1 MAGLPPVP
9 VAVNLSAR
17 VFRDRTLPA
26 TLAGILRDTGLDA
39 RLLELEITE
48 SAVMQQTD
56 TTLETLSQ
64 LSAMG
69 IQLAVDD
76 FGTGY
81 SSLAYLKRFPID
93 KLKIDQ
99 SFVRG
104 IPGDG
109 EDVAIAQAIIS
120 LARTLGLRVVAEGVE
135 TGAQLDFLVAHGC
148 DDVQGN
154 LFCPPCPPGDT
165 ARIFALPRA
174 VAAG

>member
-1 MAGLPPVP
+1 MP

-17 VFRDRTLPA
+17 VFRDQTLPA
-26 TLAGILRDTGLDA
+26 TLSGILRDTGLA
-39 RLLELEITE
+39 PELLELEITE
-48 SAVMQQTD
+48 SAVMQQSD

-69 IQLAVDD
+69 IQLSVDD

-99 SFVRG
+99 SFVRD
-104 IPGDG
+104 IPGDSD
-109 EDVAIAQAIIS
+109 DVAITQAIIS
-120 LARTLGLRVVAEGVE
+120 LAKTLGLRVVAEGVE
-135 TGAQLDFLVAHGC
+135 TEAQLELLVARGC

-154 LFCPPCPPGDT
+154 LFCAPCDGRETD
-165 ARIFALPRA
+165 RIFGARPRS
-174 VAAG
+174 